1 MEGKQD
7 GSFLGQL
14 LERACPACAVVGQVA
29 RRRDMGVAVGE
40 RSWRLQV
47 GQDMVH
53 GIDGVVDSFHQEEEE
68 VVVVVVAAVEEERG
82 RADGEPGSAVEMV
95 LAAYRSALSCE
106 ISGGIGSSIVIESH
120 SAELPGH

>member
-1 MEGKQD
+1 MEGRQD

-14 LERACPACAVVGQVA
+14 LETTCPACAGVGQVA

-53 GIDGVVDSFHQEEEE
+53 GIDGVVDSFHQEE
-68 VVVVVVAAVEEERG
+68 VVVVVAVVEEERG
-82 RADGEPGSAVEMV
+82 RADGEAGSAVEMV
-95 LAAYRSALSCE
+95 LAAYRSSLSCE
-106 ISGGIGSSIVIESH
+106 ISGGVGSSIVIEIH
-120 SAELPGH
+120 SAGLPGH